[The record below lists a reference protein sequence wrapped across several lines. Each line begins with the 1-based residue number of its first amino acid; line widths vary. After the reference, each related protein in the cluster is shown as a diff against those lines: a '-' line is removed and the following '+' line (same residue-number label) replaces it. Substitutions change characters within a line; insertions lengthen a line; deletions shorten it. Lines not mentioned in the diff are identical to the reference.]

1 MVNGGSDRGLREAGN
16 YSSSREFGPF
26 FEEDIFKV
34 KGEGRSEITIDRDE
48 GDYLGGVRGSGI
60 EYHVV

>member
-34 KGEGRSEITIDRDE
+34 KGEGRSEIDHHR
-48 GDYLGGVRGSGI
+48 
-60 EYHVV
+60 